1 MEYGD
6 VARVLGE
13 KVEGV
18 GDCKRRRGFFLVGV
32 HGGGGNGGERTGPL
46 YKPQ

>member
-18 GDCKRRRGFFLVGV
+18 GDCKRRRGFFF
-32 HGGGGNGGERTGPL
+32 GGGARWGGNGGERTGPL